1 MLAVDTNVVLRYL
14 VEDDDAQSA
23 RARVIVEG
31 DPVFVAPTVVLECEW
46 VLRSLY
52 GFQRIHVANAL
63 EAFCAVPNVTVGEAE
78 AVSRALRLA
87 RRGMDF
93 ADALHLASAAHCAAF
108 VTFDKRLVRKAK
120 GLIEIPV
127 RPA

>member
-1 MLAVDTNVVLRYL
+1 MLAVDTSVVLRYL

-31 DPVFVAPTVVLECEW
+31 GPIFITPTVVLECEW

-52 GFQRIHVANAL
+52 GFQRIHVVNAL

-93 ADALHLASAAHCAAF
+93 ADALHLAQASECEAF
-108 VTFDKRLVRKAK
+108 ATFDKRLVRKAK
-120 GLIEIPV
+120 GLIDIPV
-127 RPA
+127 RSA